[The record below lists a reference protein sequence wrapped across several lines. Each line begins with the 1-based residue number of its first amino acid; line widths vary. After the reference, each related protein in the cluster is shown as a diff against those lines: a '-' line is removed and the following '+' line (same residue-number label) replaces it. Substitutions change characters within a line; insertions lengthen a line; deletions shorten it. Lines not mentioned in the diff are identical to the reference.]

1 MRLRSILR
9 LNLMVAIAATA
20 ATFLVAGWI
29 FTTRLIDENLR
40 QHLQSDSARIIEQVQ
55 NEARRAIT
63 VAEAM
68 AAIPGAA
75 EALAAGQRDRLAT
88 LVMPAFEVLRGQGV
102 NQFQYH
108 LPPATSFLRVHSPQQ
123 FGDDLSAFR
132 HTIVL
137 ANREQKS
144 VHGLEGGRAGIGIRG
159 VTPVR
164 LAGRHVGSVEVGLTF
179 GKPFV
184 DAFTAATGSRLAI
197 LLDADGSL
205 RSHAST
211 LPGDLA
217 LDPAMIASARRGE
230 PNGATAAFADRSWA
244 LQGQP
249 LRDFAGNTIGV
260 LVVAVDRTALDALW
274 RSAMITALASLA
286 VMLMLGIVIAWRLER
301 VMARPLSAMT
311 ETMSDLATGRHD
323 VTVDA
328 SSRVVEVQAMA
339 RSMEVFREAMVA
351 RIAAEAAATDEA
363 EAKLARARRHE
374 EAAARFRSSASAL
387 VADLGAATAQ
397 LTSAAQSMST
407 IAVQTRDKSSSV
419 ADAAATTTSNV
430 ATVASATEELSAA
443 ISEIVTQVD
452 RSAQVAGD
460 AVKAASHAESVV
472 QTLQTGT
479 ERIGSVVNI
488 ISEIADRTNLLA
500 LNATIEAARA
510 GEAGKGFAVVAT
522 EVKTLAAQ
530 TSKATGEINA
540 QIGQIQ
546 SETRDAVEALGRIVR
561 TIEDMNGI
569 TTGIAAVM
577 EQQDAATGEISRNVQ
592 QAATGTRTVSS
603 SIDVVREGAAATG
616 VAADQVL
623 GATRR
628 LSEVAGQLDRE
639 VGTFLTE
646 VAA

>member
-9 LNLMVAIAATA
+9 LNLMVGIAATA

-40 QHLQSDSARIIEQVQ
+40 QHLTSDSTRIVEQVQ

-68 AAIPGAA
+68 AAIPGVA
-75 EALAAGQRDRLAT
+75 EALAAGQRDRLSA
-88 LVMPAFEVLRGQGV
+88 LVMPAFEVLKSQGV

-132 HTIVL
+132 HTVVL
-137 ANREQKS
+137 ANRDQKS
-144 VHGLEGGRAGIGIRG
+144 VFGLEGGRAGIGIRG

-197 LLDADGSL
+197 LLDADGAL

-211 LPGDLA
+211 LPGDVT
-217 LDPAMIASARRGE
+217 LDPAMLAAARRGE
-230 PNGATAAFADRSWA
+230 ANGATAAFADRSWA

-274 RSAMITALASLA
+274 RSAMITALVSLV
-286 VMLMLGIVIAWRLER
+286 VMLLLGIVIAWRLER

-311 ETMSDLATGRHD
+311 ETMSELATGRHD

-351 RIAAEAAATDEA
+351 RIAAEATAAAEA
-363 EAKLARARRHE
+363 EAKLARAHGHE

-397 LTSAAQSMST
+397 LSGAAQSMST

-460 AVKAASHAESVV
+460 AVQAAGHAEAVV

-540 QIGQIQ
+540 QIGRIQ

-616 VAADQVL
+616 VAANQVL
-623 GATRR
+623 DATRR
-628 LSEVAGQLDRE
+628 LGEVAGELDRE
-639 VGTFLTE
+639 VGKFLAE